1 MSRDEK
7 TFGGGEKLKTLD
19 QWAEELLK
27 DAFFQAA
34 EDDEKVLLKADEA
47 FPEDDFE
54 EE

>member
-1 MSRDEK
+1 MSGDEK

-19 QWAEELLK
+19 QWTEELLR

-34 EDDEKVLLKADEA
+34 EDDTKVLLNADEA
-47 FPEDDFE
+47 FADDDFE